1 MEKMG
6 LSFQDLNEL
15 TYREQDD
22 LIKGFNL
29 NAEERQD
36 EIDSKTSNINKKT

>member
-1 MEKMG
+1 MEKLG
-6 LSFQDLNEL
+6 LSFRDLNEL

-36 EIDSKTSNINKKT
+36 EIDSKTSNIKN